1 MQENWS
7 LGRRKSCA
15 VDILSCKK
23 VETGEKTENGKE
35 EDDTEKKN
43 PRSQSL
49 SVAFARK
56 THYSKVVLS
65 LLLL

>member
-7 LGRRKSCA
+7 LGRRKSFA

-23 VETGEKTENGKE
+23 VKPGEKIEKSKE
-35 EDDTEKKN
+35 EDDTEKKT

-49 SVAFARK
+49 VAFARK
-56 THYSKVVLS
+56 TQ
-65 LLLL
+65 

>member
-15 VDILSCKK
+15 VDLLSCKK
-23 VETGEKTENGKE
+23 VEPGEKTEKIVG
-35 EDDTEKKN
+35 DVDTEKKN

-49 SVAFARK
+49 VAFARK
-56 THYSKVVLS
+56 MQ
-65 LLLL
+65 